1 MRAAEEREVD
11 FSVTRTGVLPHPAAK
26 RLVTTILAFVL
37 GAAIYLL
44 VQLVLPPPAPKFGV
58 PVLVARSSN
67 VNLVAVLYRN
77 GGGALASDTYTVTVR
92 DPGRESILA
101 TIAINT
107 EKPERDIKIG
117 WSGAREVFVAAP
129 KGEWLMQNP
138 AVSISEGKVFARF
151 MGRANVEEEG
161 QK

>member
-1 MRAAEEREVD
+1 MRLNNVARAWRHRIGPGRLRHLPLL
-11 FSVTRTGVLPHPAAK
+11 FLAGFGTGC
-26 RLVTTILAFVL
+26 
-37 GAAIYLL
+37 Y
-44 VQLVLPPPAPKFGV
+44 PPPAPKFGV

-101 TIAINT
+101 TIAIHT

-138 AVSISEGKVFARF
+138 VVSISEGKVFARF
-151 MGRANVEEEG
+151 MGRANVEEGG